1 MLSEYVIRHLVF
13 LCNYHSLSLSLA
25 LAWRIF
31 SRLSHRNNYIAH
43 YWAIPI
49 FFSSLTFSQTQP
61 DEFFSTLFFY
71 FIFLLY
77 YTSPFY
83 STFFYF
89 FPLLFY
95 LIFLLYFCTLFFT
108 LFFYTL
114 LFTLLFYLTF
124 LPLVFCEVFHF
135 VPNPSSSQSKNNFA
149 QRGKF
154 PLC

>member
-89 FPLLFY
+89 FPLT
-95 LIFLLYFCTLFFT
+95 FLPYFFT
-108 LFFYTL
+108 LLLYSIFYSIFL
-114 LFTLLFYLTF
+114 YLTF
-124 LPLVFCEVFHF
+124 YSTFLPYLFTPCVLRSFSFR
-135 VPNPSSSQSKNNFA
+135 PKSILKPK
-149 QRGKF
+149 
-154 PLC
+154 